1 MILKNLKIAGAT
13 LLSIEEAENL
23 LAEKERKYHCWWWL
37 RSPGSNSNYAA
48 GVYNV
53 GDVYYYGSS
62 VRGGN
67 GCVRPALQI
76 SNLESSNLLIGDVF
90 EVGNYKFRV
99 ISENL
104 AWLYEQDIG
113 QRRFDKK
120 TNIYEQSEIKQFV
133 DDWFERVIKPL
144 LN

>member
-1 MILKNLKIAGAT
+1 MLNKNLKINGAT

-23 LAEKERKYHCWWWL
+23 LTKENRKYHCWWWL
-37 RSPGSNSNYAA
+37 RSPGCSSYFAA
-48 GVYNV
+48 SVYTV
-53 GDVYYYGSS
+53 GDVDYGGFYVDDDSF
-62 VRGGN
+62 
-67 GCVRPALQI
+67 CVRPALQI
-76 SNLESSNLLIGDVF
+76 SNLQSSNLLIGDVF